1 MLAAWGRVAHRHRW
15 VLLLLSL
22 VPMLPAAW
30 LLRRES
36 ALEIAVRPPAV
47 EAVRAVE
54 LMDRE
59 LPGQPPSIG
68 FIMSHPTWRV
78 TDPEFRAAAER
89 ALAPLRT
96 DARVA
101 RVRTPWDHV
110 PPDPRRVAHDG
121 HRVHVTVELKG
132 RAPAFASM
140 TFGALPPGVYEA
152 IRGRVRSDTLDVVA
166 VGVAA
171 MNHDF
176 TRIAHEDL
184 RRSEFVVLPLV
195 LVLLLVV
202 FGSAVAA
209 ALPLLVGM
217 LAVALGLAGTVV
229 LGSLVSVSAYASNV
243 VSMVGLGV
251 AIDYS
256 LFVVSRFREELA
268 RGAPEEALARTLA
281 TTGRAVVFSGV
292 TVGIGLAGMVLLRT
306 DTISSMGGAGMIVVA
321 AAVLYS
327 LTFLPALLAILG
339 ARVNAL
345 PLPFIRPDRTAG
357 PESFWYR
364 VAQVV
369 MARPWPV
376 VVPVVV
382 LLVVVGLP
390 LRHIR
395 LGSDDASTLPRST
408 EARRGIELLR
418 RDFPGADTTPIVVV
432 LHYREGS
439 PLQPERVSRL
449 YDLSRWLQSLPGV
462 SRVESIVDLAP
473 GISREQYQQVAA
485 VPPAF
490 RPPGLDVAFAQL
502 VGEHVT
508 LLSVQS
514 SLPATSDA
522 ARDLV
527 RTIRRDHPPVDADI
541 LLTGPTAFDLDFI
554 DVVHDAAPS
563 AIGFVVVATYVAL
576 FWLLRSALLP
586 LKAVVMNLLSI
597 TASYGALVWIFQ
609 EGHLAG
615 WLGFTPAPI
624 ETPIPLIMFCI
635 LYGLS
640 MDYEVLLLSRTHE
653 EYLETGDN
661 GRAVAESLA
670 HTGRLITGAAAI
682 MAGVFFG
689 FGLVN
694 QITMIKAMGIGMGL
708 AVIVDATVVRALL
721 VPATMRLLGRWNWWA
736 PAALAGPAPREHT
749 RQPHVR
755 RGKRETDP

>member
-1 MLAAWGRVAHRHRW
+1 MLAAWGRVAHRYRW
-15 VLLLLSL
+15 PVLLLSL
-22 VPMLPAAW
+22 VPLLPAAW
-30 LLRRES
+30 LLRGDG
-36 ALEIAVRPPAV
+36 ALEATMRPPDV
-47 EAVRAVE
+47 EAVRAVT

-68 FIMSHPTWRV
+68 FILSHPAWRA
-78 TDPEFRAAAER
+78 TDPTFRAAVER
-89 ALAPLRT
+89 TLAPLRADT
-96 DARVA
+96 RIARI
-101 RVRTPWDHV
+101 RSPWDST
-110 PPDPRRVAHDG
+110 PPDPRRISRDG
-121 HRVHVTVELKG
+121 HRVHVVVELHG

-140 TFGALPPGVYEA
+140 TFGGLPPALYEA
-152 IRGRVRSDTLDVVA
+152 IRTQVRSDALDVVA

-171 MNHDF
+171 MNYDF
-176 TRIAHEDL
+176 ARVAREDL
-184 RRSEFVVLPLV
+184 RRSEVVVLPLV
-195 LVLLLVV
+195 LVLLLLV
-202 FGSAVAA
+202 FGSVVAA

-229 LGSLVSVSAYASNV
+229 LGSFVSVSAYANNV

-256 LFVVSRFREELA
+256 LFVVSRFREELT
-268 RGAPEEALARTLA
+268 RGTPAEALSRTLA
-281 TTGRAVVFSGV
+281 TTGKAVVFSGI
-292 TVGIGLAGMVLLRT
+292 TVGIGLAGLVLLRT
-306 DTISSMGGAGMIVVA
+306 DTISSMGGAGMIV
-321 AAVLYS
+321 AVTAVVYA

-339 ARVNAL
+339 PRVNAL
-345 PLPFIRPDRTAG
+345 ALPFVHPERTVG
-357 PESFWYR
+357 PEAFWYR
-364 VAQVV
+364 VAHVV

-376 VVPVVV
+376 VIPVVLV
-382 LLVVVGLP
+382 LVVVGLP

-395 LGSDDASTLPRST
+395 LGADDASTLPKTT

-418 RDFPGADTTPIVVV
+418 REFPDADTNPIVVV

-439 PLQPERVSRL
+439 PLKPERVSQL
-449 YDLSRWLQSLPGV
+449 YDFSRWVKSQPGV
-462 SRVESIVDLAP
+462 ARVDSIVDLAP
-473 GISREQYQQVAA
+473 GISRAQYQQMAA
-485 VPPAF
+485 VPAAF
-490 RPPGLDVAFAQL
+490 RPPGLDVAFGRL

-508 LLSVQS
+508 VLAAQARF
-514 SLPATSDA
+514 PATSDE
-522 ARDLV
+522 ARALV
-527 RTIRRDHPPVDADI
+527 RTIRHAHPPVDAEV

-554 DVVHDAAPS
+554 DVVRDAAPA
-563 AIGFVVVATYVAL
+563 AIGFVVLATYVAL

-624 ETPIPLIMFCI
+624 ETPIPIIMFCI

-653 EYLETGDN
+653 EYVKSGDN
-661 GRAVAESLA
+661 AQAVAQSLA

-694 QITMIKAMGIGMGL
+694 SITMIKAMGVGMGL

-736 PAALAGPAPREHT
+736 PAALAG
-749 RQPHVR
+749 R
-755 RGKRETDP
+755 RRARA